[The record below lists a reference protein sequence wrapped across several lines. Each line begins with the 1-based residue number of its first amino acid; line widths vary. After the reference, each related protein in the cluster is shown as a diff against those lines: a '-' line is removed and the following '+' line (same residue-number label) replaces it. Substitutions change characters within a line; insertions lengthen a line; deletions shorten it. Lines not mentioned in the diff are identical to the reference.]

1 MRPFILDPS
10 LLSADYG
17 NLAADL
23 AALEASGTHAVHFDM
38 MDGLFVPSIS
48 MGFPVLKAVRANTRL
63 PVDVHM
69 MVETPIRYVD
79 QCAASGADWITI
91 HHEACHGRGKETLA
105 HIRKLGCKAGLSIKP
120 ETPVEVLRDYLD
132 DADLFLIM
140 CVQPGFGGQAYIPES
155 TERIRQTAE
164 LIRQSGKPIDLQ
176 VDGGISKRRLAM
188 VLEAGA
194 NVVVAGTCLFRHSI
208 QANIKEFLTIMDDV
222 DRKRRNAAS
231 AN

>member
-48 MGFPVLKAVRANTRL
+48 MGFPVLKAVRANTKL

-105 HIRKLGCKAGLSIKP
+105 QFDTMADVYHRAIKNP
-120 ETPVEVLRDYLD
+120 HMIDHWSEYADQIIET
-132 DADLFLIM
+132 M
-140 CVQPGFGGQAYIPES
+140 
-155 TERIRQTAE
+155 
-164 LIRQSGKPIDLQ
+164 
-176 VDGGISKRRLAM
+176 
-188 VLEAGA
+188 
-194 NVVVAGTCLFRHSI
+194 
-208 QANIKEFLTIMDDV
+208 
-222 DRKRRNAAS
+222 
-231 AN
+231 